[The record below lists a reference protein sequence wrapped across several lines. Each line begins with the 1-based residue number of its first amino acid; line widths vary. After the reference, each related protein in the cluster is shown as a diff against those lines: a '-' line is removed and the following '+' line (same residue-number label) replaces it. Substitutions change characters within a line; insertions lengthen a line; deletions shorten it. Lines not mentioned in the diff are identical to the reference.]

1 MIVYNA
7 DLHSC
12 VQQDR
17 KQTKQQSL
25 HQLHFFTVRSLIIQA
40 LWWVSYD
47 YGGGVLRRIIRSVR

>member
-1 MIVYNA
+1 MIVYNV

-25 HQLHFFTVRSLIIQA
+25 HQLHLFTVRSLIIQA
-40 LWWVSYD
+40 QWWVSYE
-47 YGGGVLRRIIRSVR
+47 YRGGVLRRIIRSVR